1 MHTSHTITAITFTPI
16 TIIYEVELL
25 KHIIVY
31 SEVTDAIKGASNKKD
46 PAHCALNST
55 AYGDVEENHKYE
67 YSPISTRQNI
77 GDIFPFEL

>member
-1 MHTSHTITAITFTPI
+1 M
-16 TIIYEVELL
+16 
-25 KHIIVY
+25 Y

-77 GDIFPFEL
+77 GDIFPMTL

>member
-1 MHTSHTITAITFTPI
+1 M
-16 TIIYEVELL
+16 
-25 KHIIVY
+25 IVY

-67 YSPISTRQNI
+67 YNPISTRQNI
-77 GDIFPFEL
+77 GDIFPITL